1 MSDML
6 GIASNAIGAYQR
18 ALSTVSN
25 NIANV
30 NTEGYSRQ
38 DVVLKDSAPKK
49 LASMYIGTGV
59 MLQNIKRQ
67 YDEFAESNLRNSNS
81 DLSAQTPMVDYT
93 KRVMDIMG
101 DKNVGLSS
109 ALDAF
114 FASAN
119 ALSTDPASTVLRTSF
134 LRSADGVGSRFVE
147 LSGQLDLISTETR
160 QGMESVGNQINTLT
174 SQLALINQSM
184 SRSATLEG
192 QPAELLDRRDL
203 TLRQLSEL
211 VRIKLSFTT
220 NGTVNVSLGTTMKE
234 GLVVDGQKARP
245 IGVNNSVAG
254 KSEFVLDPY
263 GQTESL
269 SAISGGLM
277 GGYQAF
283 ISQVLEPA
291 QKNLG
296 ALAQVFVSETNA
308 VQKNGIDGYGQM
320 GQDIFAI
327 DPAAKEAAA
336 GVHVIVSD
344 AMRVATAA
352 QFRVSE
358 GNTNVTTTRAT
369 VKYTGSTPTTALSN
383 TSIVNNPNQAAGVT
397 FKVDGAREY
406 TPVTSLSAGVGATFY
421 LDEAEQGQ
429 QLQILTRD
437 GRQLLGESL
446 TETQKFQLMT
456 PTNGFAANAN
466 FSNQYLNQLGG
477 KAYRGIDMF
486 YGAKAE
492 ILSTQNY
499 DKNGVAGKPTPTP
512 ANLVGKR
519 IDRSDF
525 AIAAGALDLNGVP
538 LSAFTP
544 DSTTNATIKG
554 IDVGSPPSGFK
565 FQAVIAGQVV
575 SAVASDTDA
584 ADLVSLSAKLNSE
597 LQQYGL
603 TVSLINNEQDLYISD
618 DQGRDIAGVRL
629 TPDAANAKGGEVTVT
644 SAASRVANW
653 LNGDSVVTVDS
664 PNFSAFQATIGGVS
678 FMVAN
683 LTANNPADLAAQLQ
697 TALRASDH
705 SNEISVVVDGT
716 NLKITDAVGREF
728 KNVVLTP
735 ATPNTYPGGPT
746 VFNST
751 VCQSGVRAEEFS
763 EIRVPESQVDLGK
776 PLILNGQTITGF
788 TTLDGLV
795 AAINSS
801 PAGLSATLTQSGE
814 LVISNPQ
821 GSPIQVNP
829 TVNGNALNVQSSTYG
844 GQIRLVQV
852 VRDMR
857 VAASGL
863 DFKQPLQING
873 VNLGQ
878 VAYDVPETSPST
890 TYSVTFGFPAVS
902 VSADTPEALLNALNE
917 DATFSASYQATR
929 VDSRLLITPL
939 DATITDES
947 MASSIMVRAG
957 NIPLNTQ
964 TKINNIN
971 DVVSRINSKQ
981 AQTGVVASLDIN
993 GDLQLATT
1001 DLKGTR
1007 AISIGPGKDSLGLYA
1022 PNMLGIEPLDYDVTK
1037 RLQAK
1042 LADENFNVDPNKTD
1056 IRISFGSYME
1066 GNPPVEKFGDPAD
1079 LTNVGFRTGA
1089 YIEGGCPDDLLLFV
1103 TGKGSANVS
1112 AGFSGEPTNMRDSL
1126 RSQSLMV
1133 KFTAQDRYSII
1144 DTKTGTELA
1153 DRQFD
1158 PSALEPEIEFQ
1169 GLILKLSHAASVGDS
1184 FKIDGNFDGLGNNVN
1199 MLDMVDLSKKT
1210 VIGGK
1215 TLHDGYID
1223 QVNNVGNLSQQA
1235 ITTQEALTVVNDQAV
1250 ASRDKVSG
1258 VNLDDEAAALVRY
1271 QQAYQAAAKAL
1282 QVSGELFDSI
1292 VQIR

>member
-49 LASMYIGTGV
+49 MASMYIGTGV

-81 DLSAQTPMVDYT
+81 DLSAQTPMVDYS

-147 LSGQLDLISTETR
+147 LSGQLDLISKETR

-184 SRSATLEG
+184 SRSATVEG
-192 QPAELLDRRDL
+192 QPPELLDRRDL

-211 VRIKLSFTT
+211 VRVKLSFTT

-245 IGVNNSVAG
+245 IGVNSSVDG

-263 GQTESL
+263 GATESL

-283 ISQVLEPA
+283 IGQVLEPA
-291 QKNLG
+291 QKNLSS
-296 ALAQVFVSETNA
+296 LAQVFVKETNA
-308 VQKNGIDGYGQM
+308 VQRNGIDGYGQM

-327 DPAAKEAAA
+327 DPSVAEAAA
-336 GVHVIVSD
+336 GVHVVATD

-369 VKYTGSTPTTALSN
+369 VKYSGTTSSTALSN
-383 TSIVNNPNQAAGVT
+383 PNIVNNPNASAGVT

-406 TPVTSLSAGVGATFY
+406 IPVTSLSAGVGATFY

-437 GRQLLGESL
+437 GRQLLGQSL

-456 PTNGFAANAN
+456 PSNGFAADAN
-466 FSNQYLNQLGG
+466 FSDKYLNQLGS

-492 ILSTQNY
+492 ILVAQNY
-499 DKNGVAGKPTPTP
+499 DNNGVAGVPTPTP
-512 ANLVGKR
+512 ANLLGKR

-525 AIAAGALDLNGVP
+525 AISAGALNLNGVP

-544 DSTTNATIKG
+544 DSRTNATIKG
-554 IDVGSPPSGFK
+554 IDVGTPPAGFK
-565 FQAVIAGQVV
+565 FHAVIADQMVNAVV
-575 SAVASDTDA
+575 TA
-584 ADLVSLSAKLNSE
+584 ADATDMISLATSLNAQ

-603 TVSLINNEQDLYISD
+603 TASLINNKKDLYISD
-618 DQGRDIAGVRL
+618 DQGRDMAGVTL
-629 TPDAANAKGGEVTVT
+629 SPESEQGNGGEVTVT
-644 SAASRVANW
+644 SAASRVADW
-653 LNGDSVVTVDS
+653 LNGHTVVTVDS
-664 PNFSAFQATIGGVS
+664 PNFKGFTADIGGVA
-678 FMVAN
+678 FNVDG
-683 LTANNPADLAAQLQ
+683 LTANTPAGLADQLQ
-697 TALRASDH
+697 ASLRGLDK
-705 SNEISVVVDGT
+705 SNNIHVVVDGT
-716 NLKITDAVGREF
+716 NLKISDVLGREF
-728 KNVVLTP
+728 RNVNLTP
-735 ATPNTYPGGPT
+735 ATPNTYPGGAT
-746 VFNST
+746 VVNST
-751 VCQSGVRAEEFS
+751 VSQSGVRAELFS
-763 EIRVPESQVDLGK
+763 EIRVPESQINLSK
-776 PLILNGQTITGF
+776 PLILNGQVIAGY
-788 TTLDGLV
+788 TTVDELV
-795 AAINSS
+795 TAINNS

-814 LVISNPQ
+814 LVITNTQ
-821 GSPIQVNP
+821 GSPIKVNP
-829 TVNGNALNVQSSTYG
+829 TVSGNALNVQSSTYG

-873 VNLGQ
+873 YNLGQ
-878 VAYDVPETSPST
+878 VAYDVVETTPST

-902 VSADTPEALLNALNE
+902 VSADTPEALVQALS
-917 DATFSASYQATR
+917 DDTVFSSSYQASH
-929 VDSRLLITPL
+929 VDGRLLISPL
-939 DATITDES
+939 DPSVTDETL
-947 MASSIMVRAG
+947 ASEILVKAG

-964 TKINNIN
+964 TKINTIH
-971 DVVSRINSKQ
+971 DVVDRINAKQ
-981 AQTGVVASLDIN
+981 ALTGVVASLDIN

-1007 AISIGPGKDSLGLYA
+1007 SISIGPGKDKLGLYA
-1022 PNMLGIEPLDYDVTK
+1022 PNMLGIEPLDYDVTR

-1042 LADENFNVDPNKTD
+1042 LADENFSTDPNKTD

-1066 GNPPVEKFGDPAD
+1066 GNPPVEKYGDPAD
-1079 LTNVGFRTGA
+1079 LANVGFRTGA
-1089 YIEGGCPDDLLLFV
+1089 YIEDGCTDDLLLFV

-1112 AGFSGEPTNMRDSL
+1112 AGFTGEPLNMRDSL

-1144 DTKTGTELA
+1144 DTATGTELA
-1153 DRQFD
+1153 DRHFD

-1169 GLILKLSHAASVGDS
+1169 GLLVKLSHSASVGDS

-1250 ASRDKVSG
+1250 AARDKVSG

-1282 QVSGELFDSI
+1282 QVSGQLFDAI